1 MFLERLVAAINDL
14 FANLWLVVIILLPFV
29 LVLGWI
35 IKWFGG

>member
-1 MFLERLVAAINDL
+1 MFLERLIAALNDL
-14 FANLWLVVIILLPFV
+14 FASFWLVVIILLPFV